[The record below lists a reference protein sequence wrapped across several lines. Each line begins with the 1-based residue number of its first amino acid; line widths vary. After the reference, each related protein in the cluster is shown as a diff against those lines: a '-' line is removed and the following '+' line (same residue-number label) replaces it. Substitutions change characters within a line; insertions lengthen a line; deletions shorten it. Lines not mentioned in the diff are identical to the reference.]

1 MKNIQ
6 RYNQIYQ
13 KSIDVTWSNTE
24 LPDKVVKYL
33 NYIKNNSENYNQLQ
47 VLDVGCGRGRL
58 IKQLIKDGWKNITGI
73 EIAAA
78 AVSDLPPKIRSKIIV
93 GDFLKQKFTSRFD
106 VIVDITMTCSSEP
119 KNRKPIFS
127 KVFNLLNQGGY
138 YLGEFFT
145 EQVDCHDLD
154 QTWCLNQRI
163 FRRILEKQFVIV
175 FFETDLKIQGSVFFC
190 AQKSDNK
197 IYETL

>member
-58 IKQLIKDGWKNITGI
+58 IKQLTKDGWKDITGI

-93 GDFLKQKFTSRFD
+93 GDFLKQKFISRFD
-106 VIVDITMTCSSEP
+106 VVVDITMTCSSEP
-119 KNRKPIFS
+119 ENGKPIFS
-127 KVFNLLNQGGY
+127 KIFSLLNQNGY

-145 EQVDCHDLD
+145 EPVNYNELD
-154 QTWCLNQRI
+154 QTWCLDQRN
-163 FRRILEKQFVIV
+163 FRRILKKQFEIV
-175 FFETDLKIQGSVFFC
+175 FFETDPKIQGSVFFC
-190 AQKSDNK
+190 AQKK
-197 IYETL
+197 

>member
-13 KSIDVTWSNTE
+13 KGIDATWSNTE

-33 NYIKNNSENYNQLQ
+33 DYIKKNSENYSQLQ
-47 VLDVGCGRGRL
+47 ILDVGCGRGRL
-58 IKQLIKDGWKNITGI
+58 IKRLTDNGWKNVTGI
-73 EIAAA
+73 EIAEEAIN
-78 AVSDLPPKIRSKIIV
+78 DLPSKIKSKIIV
-93 GDFLKQKFTSRFD
+93 GDFLEQKFTSRFD

-119 KNRKPIFS
+119 KNGKPIFS
-127 KVFNLLNQGGY
+127 KVFSLLNQGGY

-145 EQVDCHDLD
+145 EPVNCHDLD

-163 FRRILEKQFVIV
+163 FRRILEKQFEIV
-175 FFETDLKIQGSVFFC
+175 SFETDPKIQGSVFFC
-190 AQKSDNK
+190 VQKRRQQN
-197 IYETL
+197 L